1 MPLLA
6 PPLRVPRSPRRAPSA
21 LFTLTFTLTFPF
33 PFTLRLPLFLA
44 LALLLAPA
52 AHALSVIAPTFPQ
65 LVAASDTIARGTVT
79 AIRSEEFDSPQGR
92 GVRTLV
98 TFRLERT
105 LKGAPAETA
114 TLTFLG
120 GTVGQ
125 RTLRVVGLPT
135 FTIGQRQI
143 IFFANNGTVLCP
155 LVAAG
160 HGRYHVLTDPAT
172 QRDYVTRDNLA
183 PLSSTAE
190 IALPLAT
197 PAVAT
202 LTARLTSPAD
212 ALTLAAFETQ
222 ITAALDS
229 PAPSARLP

>member
-1 MPLLA
+1 MPR
-6 PPLRVPRSPRRAPSA
+6 PVSPLPLSPS
-21 LFTLTFTLTFPF
+21 LFRPLFFTFTL
-33 PFTLRLPLFLA
+33 
-44 LALLLAPA
+44 LLTPA
-52 AHALSVIAPTFPQ
+52 VHALSVIAPTFPQ

-79 AIRSEEFDSPQGR
+79 AIRSEEFDSAQGR

-98 TFRLERT
+98 TLRLERI
-105 LKGAPAETA
+105 LKGTPAETI
-114 TLTFLG
+114 TLTLLG
-120 GTVGQ
+120 GTVGK

-135 FTIGQRQI
+135 FIVGQRQI

-183 PLSSTAE
+183 PLSSTDE

-202 LTARLTSPAD
+202 ITARLTSPAD

-229 PAPSARLP
+229 SAPAVRLP

>member
-1 MPLLA
+1 MPL
-6 PPLRVPRSPRRAPSA
+6 PVS
-21 LFTLTFTLTFPF
+21 PF
-33 PFTLRLPLFLA
+33 PLSPSLLLPLFFTF
-44 LALLLAPA
+44 ALLLTPA
-52 AHALSVIAPTFPQ
+52 VHALSVIAPTFPQ

-79 AIRSEEFDSPQGR
+79 AIRSEEFASPQGR

-98 TFRLERT
+98 TLRLERI
-105 LKGAPAETA
+105 LKGTPAETI
-114 TLTFLG
+114 TLTLLG
-120 GTVGQ
+120 GTVGK

-135 FTIGQRQI
+135 FTVGQRQI
-143 IFFANNGTVLCP
+143 IFCANNGNVLCP

-183 PLSSTAE
+183 PLASTDE

-202 LTARLTSPAD
+202 ITARLTAPAD

-229 PAPSARLP
+229 PAPAARLP

>member
-21 LFTLTFTLTFPF
+21 LFTPTFPF
-33 PFTLRLPLFLA
+33 TFPFTFTLRLPLFFTFT
-44 LALLLAPA
+44 LLLTPA

-65 LVAASDTIARGTVT
+65 LVAAADTIARGTVT

-98 TFRLERT
+98 TLHLERT
-105 LKGAPAETA
+105 LKGTPAETV
-114 TLTFLG
+114 TLTLLG
-120 GTVGQ
+120 GTVGK
-125 RTLRVVGLPT
+125 RTLRVVGLPA
-135 FTIGQRQI
+135 FTVGQRQVV
-143 IFFANNGTVLCP
+143 FFANNGSVLCP

-160 HGRYHVLTDPAT
+160 HGRYHVLTDPTT

-183 PLSSTAE
+183 PLASTDE
-190 IALPLAT
+190 IALPLAA

-202 LTARLTSPAD
+202 LTARLTAPAD

-222 ITAALDS
+222 ITAALEA
-229 PAPSARLP
+229 PAARLP